1 MPVVNKDPEIELNQ
15 WMVIEA
21 LEFGIFFFVHEK
33 EALKIHICEHRKM
46 YTKNIFFFYLI
57 VFIFYS
63 SWANWINKNKYAIV
77 PLQYWIKYV
86 LFSDKSI
93 SYQDYVK
100 PKEKN
105 SRFELYNNTIKSIS
119 QKYNYLHTILKLY
132 NIKTMYIII
141 ILHIEGL

>member
-1 MPVVNKDPEIELNQ
+1 M
-15 WMVIEA
+15 
-21 LEFGIFFFVHEK
+21 
-33 EALKIHICEHRKM
+33 
-46 YTKNIFFFYLI
+46 
-57 VFIFYS
+57 
-63 SWANWINKNKYAIV
+63 
-77 PLQYWIKYV
+77 PLQCWIKYV

-100 PKEKN
+100 LKEKN